1 MSIEEKIESTIASYT
16 KHLEDWFNADIEM
29 EDVDNVSQMF
39 DDDWEIV
46 NRNIPGFT
54 GDKQSFITHMKTLYG
69 RHKDD
74 RITYYFSDLKMKNL
88 GDNFYLTTFVQ
99 GYEFSKKNN
108 KWPMTAILKFDEY
121 KDEMTFYYVHE

>member
-54 GDKQSFITHMKTLYG
+54 GDKQSFI
-69 RHKDD
+69 
-74 RITYYFSDLKMKNL
+74 
-88 GDNFYLTTFVQ
+88 
-99 GYEFSKKNN
+99 
-108 KWPMTAILKFDEY
+108 
-121 KDEMTFYYVHE
+121 